1 MIANGRDRVGPYV
14 RCIISGSAEPGGLT
28 WDPRLCA
35 ISVVSPVRRCIQWDQ
50 HQRSLIA
57 CLRRRL
63 MTIRGFCGCV
73 RIAWTGRVSGLLPLW
88 PERVFSGP
96 EMVDRGT
103 CDYSCPPGR
112 VNAARLKLYKA
123 AGHGYSTAY
132 DPEREILS
140 VYFPAR
146 SVPQPRPRSVSD
158 EEVPGLLSELYRAM
172 TTAVMRG

>member
-1 MIANGRDRVGPYV
+1 VT
-14 RCIISGSAEPGGLT
+14 S
-28 WDPRLCA
+28 
-35 ISVVSPVRRCIQWDQ
+35 
-50 HQRSLIA
+50 
-57 CLRRRL
+57 
-63 MTIRGFCGCV
+63 
-73 RIAWTGRVSGLLPLW
+73 LW

-103 CDYSCPPGR
+103 CDYSCQPGR

-146 SVPQPRPRSVSD
+146 SVPKPQPRAVLGNEAGS
-158 EEVPGLLSELYRAM
+158 LISELYRAM
-172 TTAVMRG
+172 TMAILKGA

>member
-1 MIANGRDRVGPYV
+1 VF
-14 RCIISGSAEPGGLT
+14 
-28 WDPRLCA
+28 
-35 ISVVSPVRRCIQWDQ
+35 
-50 HQRSLIA
+50 RSRKLA
-57 CLRRRL
+57 GHALLL
-63 MTIRGFCGCV
+63 MTHGSCGSV
-73 RIAWTGRVSGLLPLW
+73 RIVWTGRVSSLLPLW

-103 CDYSCPPGR
+103 CDYSCQPHR

-123 AGHGYSTAY
+123 AGRGYSTAY

-146 SVPQPRPRSVSD
+146 SVPKPQPRPVAD
-158 EEVPGLLSELYRAM
+158 EEVPGLLSQLYRAM